1 MKLEECEIEGR
12 DMTLR
17 VGAREG
23 WSDADVTLA
32 VEKPG
37 MLYVKLGTD
46 MQSERGAIEV
56 SSNGTLKLSYAC
68 AKGGWQ
74 SKTLSAKE
82 WVALVTGAK

>member
-17 VGAREG
+17 VGARES
-23 WSDADVTLA
+23 WSDADVTLT
-32 VEKPG
+32 VEQPG

-46 MQSERGAIEV
+46 IQSERGSIEV

-74 SKTLSAKE
+74 SKTLSVKE